1 MPDAN
6 LGIDV
11 GSRVR
16 APRRDEPVGPDP
28 DSDEMSVLD
37 AAGGAVAEFPPD
49 GGCHRVMFVDDEANV
64 LAGLRRMLTGMK
76 GSWEMLFASSGV
88 EALEILSR
96 ERVDAIVSDMR
107 MPGMNGAEF
116 LARVQDLYPSTAR
129 LVLSGQV
136 DPDTVLDVVR
146 SAQQFLAKPCDALT
160 LTSAVRRALAVQRSL
175 SDPGLRDLIGG
186 VSALPMLP
194 AVYDELVTAVST
206 PDVDLMEIAAI
217 VAKDVATSVELLK
230 LVNSAFFG
238 MPREIYSVAD
248 AVRLLGLDNVQALV
262 LASSLFRVNEALAW
276 VLDVEELRV
285 QSLRRAAIA
294 RAIARCERWT
304 ARAQEVAVLSCM
316 LRDVGRL
323 VLTEGRP
330 DAAAQLHGV
339 LEAEPQAPSPARLAQ
354 LEIGAYGC
362 SVPQASAYLLGLWGF
377 APAIVHTIAAQ
388 PLSGALGG
396 VTKFEWVV
404 DFATV
409 RAAHPSEHVD
419 SPIAGYM
426 TSERLLAWN
435 EVTDEVMD
443 KEAQSA
449 RPGSH

>member
-1 MPDAN
+1 MSDLTPA
-6 LGIDV
+6 V
-11 GSRVR
+11 GGMSVPGPRPAEAVR
-16 APRRDEPVGPDP
+16 PGP
-28 DSDEMSVLD
+28 DSDGVPVRHDDFDTVAD
-37 AAGGAVAEFPPD
+37 AAPGGERY
-49 GGCHRVMFVDDEANV
+49 RVMFVDDEENV
-64 LAGLRRMLTGMK
+64 LAGLRRTLRGA
-76 GSWEMLFASSGV
+76 GDSWEMLFASSGA
-88 EALEILSR
+88 EALEILAH

-146 SAQQFLAKPCDALT
+146 SAQQFLAKPCDADT
-160 LTSAVRRALAVQRSL
+160 LTSAVGRALAVQRSL

-186 VSALPMLP
+186 VTALPTLP
-194 AVYDELVTAVST
+194 AIYDQLVEAVSS
-206 PDVDLMEIAAI
+206 PDVDLSAIAAI
-217 VAKDVATSVELLK
+217 VASDVAASVELLK

-238 MPREIYSVAD
+238 LPREIYSVAD

-276 VLDVEELRV
+276 VLDVENLRA

-294 RAIARCERWT
+294 RAIARREQWSG
-304 ARAQEVAVLSCM
+304 RAQEVSVLSCM

-339 LEAEPQAPSPARLAQ
+339 IEAEPMVPSPARLAE
-354 LEIGAYGC
+354 LEMQAYGC

-377 APAIVHTIAAQ
+377 APAIVHTIASQ
-388 PLSGALGG
+388 PLTEAHSG
-396 VTKFEWVV
+396 VTKFECVV
-404 DFATV
+404 NFADL

-419 SPIAGYM
+419 SSLTDYM
-426 TSERLLAWN
+426 TSERLLSWN
-435 EVTDEVMD
+435 EVADEVMD
-443 KEAQSA
+443 KEQNCAASSQ
-449 RPGSH
+449 